1 MAQAIRLAPA
11 YKDYIWGGGKLNR
24 EYHKDSP
31 YEITAE
37 SWELSCHPNGPS
49 RVSGG
54 EFDGQ
59 TLDEAIQSASARGED
74 WLGKNAAAFERFPVL
89 IKLID
94 ANDSLSIQVHPDDTY
109 AASEENGSY
118 GKTEVWYIVDA
129 EPGAELIYGFSRDMT
144 QESFRAA
151 VEQNELKPC
160 LNSVPVHAGEVYF
173 VRSGLVHAIGK
184 GILICEIQ
192 QNSDTTYRVYDWGR
206 VGADGKPRP
215 LHIDKAVAVSCLS
228 RETKT
233 DFSPALRSDE
243 NGVKSY
249 AVADCKYFKVEK
261 REQNAASKLS
271 TNNASFL
278 ALTIVRG
285 EGMIAS
291 SEGKQAFRQGDS
303 FFLPAV
309 PETYEISGK
318 CEYLITSV

>member
-1 MAQAIRLAPA
+1 MAQALRLAPA
-11 YKDYIWGGGKLNR
+11 YKDYIWGGNKLNR

-49 RVSGG
+49 RISGG
-54 EFDGQ
+54 KFDGL
-59 TLDEAIQSASARGED
+59 TLTEAIESASGRGED
-74 WLGKNAAAFERFPVL
+74 WMGKNAEAFEQFPVL

-109 AASEENGSY
+109 AAREENGSY

-129 EPGAELIYGFSRDMT
+129 EPGAELIYGFRQDMT
-144 QESFRAA
+144 QESFRSA
-151 VEQNELKPC
+151 VAQNELKPC

-173 VRSGLVHAIGK
+173 VPSGLVHAIGK

-215 LHIDKAVAVSCLS
+215 LHIDKAANVSCLS
-228 RETKT
+228 RERKT
-233 DFSPALRSDE
+233 DFSPALLSDE
-243 NGVKSY
+243 NGVKRY

-261 REQNAASKLS
+261 REQNTASKIS
-271 TNNASFL
+271 TDGTSFI
-278 ALTIVRG
+278 ALTFVRG
-285 EGMIAS
+285 EGEIVSA
-291 SEGKQAFRQGDS
+291 EGNQHFRQGDS

-318 CEYLITSV
+318 CEYLVTSV